1 MWDLSFPARD
11 QIHVPCNAMWILNY
25 WTIRKVPCPIDLKLK
40 NRQDQSVATE
50 VRIMVRF
57 FLEVGVFT
65 GKKREKNLKL

>member
-25 WTIRKVPCPIDLKLK
+25 WTIREVPRPIDLKVK

-50 VRIMVRF
+50 VRIMVRIF
-57 FLEVGVFT
+57 FGSKGFYWKEA
-65 GKKREKNLKL
+65 